1 MLFISLLSPPSWSE
15 TMDDLVKRGGLYY
28 KQFTDVPFTG
38 KVTGIEQGSIKDG
51 KRDGAWIAYRENGQL
66 YLKSYW
72 KNFKQE
78 GDWIGYYEN
87 GQFWF
92 KTNYKNGKPEGAS
105 VFYHKNGQLG
115 SKGNWKNGEQ
125 EGAWIAYRENGTVDK
140 EKTGTFKN
148 GKKISD

>member
-38 KVTGIEQGSIKDG
+38 KVTGIDQGSFKNG
-51 KRDGAWIAYRENGQL
+51 ERDGAWVH
-66 YLKSYW
+66 
-72 KNFKQE
+72 
-78 GDWIGYYEN
+78 YYEN
-87 GQFWF
+87 GQLLMKLNW
-92 KTNYKNGKPEGAS
+92 KNGKRECAS
-105 VFYHKNGQLG
+105 VHYRENGRLWAKSIFKDDRGECASIYYHKNGQLS
-115 SKGNWKNGEQ
+115 SKGNWKNGELD
-125 EGAWIAYRENGTVDK
+125 GAWIHYHENGTVDK

>member
-1 MLFISLLSPPSWSE
+1 MKTLVAILFISLLSSPSWSE
-15 TMDDLVKRGGLYY
+15 TMDDLVKRKGLYY

-38 KVTGIEQGSIKDG
+38 KVTGSSQGSIKNG
-51 KRDGAWIAYRENGQL
+51 ERDGAWVSYHKNGQL
-66 YLKSYW
+66 FLKSYW

-78 GDWIGYYEN
+78 GTWISYREN

-92 KTNYKNGKPEGAS
+92 KMNYKNGKTEGAA
-105 VFYHKNGQLG
+105 VFYH
-115 SKGNWKNGEQ
+115 
-125 EGAWIAYRENGTVDK
+125 ENGTVDK